1 MIKINVNI
9 KELTE
14 LHETLVTTNNKIVAI
29 ENQIFTKLKKLTTMW
44 DDPNTPVFMNQN
56 NLDKTKIDDYNEQ
69 TNKVSNTI
77 LEFNNDLINIARRC
91 GFEPTTFNY
100 NSDNSKTLIDY
111 CNSSY
116 TIIKKA
122 KTQLDSMDVPAS
134 FRYASAL
141 KSMNYKLMDICEEL
155 KKDIKD
161 LNEVVGLTS
170 AAYNKIKS
178 SSRTELLVLKP
189 MNYISN
195 VQNVNLVSSKSKIDE
210 ALKSQNL
217 GTNNSNIEYH
227 EKDSEFTNN
236 SVGQFTSGKKT
247 EIEESDSNFVN
258 AVNRTTVNSN
268 SITIDET
275 SNSFNNSEVNK
286 IYTKKENN
294 FEENNN
300 FTNNESSKTTSTNN
314 INIENEN
321 QNIVSEKNQTINSA
335 NNNFQKQNETFNNS
349 EKSTSTNSANINIT
363 QTNNNLSTPNETN
376 ANTNNIDFN
385 LNNNFNN
392 NEKET
397 EANNTY
403 IDIN

>member
-77 LEFNNDLINIARRC
+77 LEFNNDLINIAIRC

-116 TIIKKA
+116 KIIKKA

-141 KSMNYKLMDICEEL
+141 KSMNYKLMDICEKL

-161 LNEVVGLTS
+161 LNEVVDLTS

-178 SSRTELLVLKP
+178 SSRTELLALKP

-275 SNSFNNSEVNK
+275 SNSFNNS
-286 IYTKKENN
+286 
-294 FEENNN
+294 
-300 FTNNESSKTTSTNN
+300 
-314 INIENEN
+314 
-321 QNIVSEKNQTINSA
+321 
-335 NNNFQKQNETFNNS
+335 
-349 EKSTSTNSANINIT
+349 
-363 QTNNNLSTPNETN
+363 
-376 ANTNNIDFN
+376 
-385 LNNNFNN
+385 
-392 NEKET
+392 
-397 EANNTY
+397 
-403 IDIN
+403 